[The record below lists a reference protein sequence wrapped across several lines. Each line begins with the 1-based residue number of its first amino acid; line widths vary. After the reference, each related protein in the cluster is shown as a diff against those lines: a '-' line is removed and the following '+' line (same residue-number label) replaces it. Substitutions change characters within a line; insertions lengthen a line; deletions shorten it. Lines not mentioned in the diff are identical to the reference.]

1 MKTRHI
7 DAKIFNYRKKRKI
20 GLNMRET
27 PYFKEKLKTIE
38 VRDKSISQLLDEMAK
53 TGFQGRKL
61 GEVVDVWE
69 DMIKEDDL
77 VIIMGYSGSMSTT
90 GMWKIVCWLIE
101 NRYIDIL
108 VSTGA
113 NISEDILDAMGA
125 GYWKGH
131 YLVDDADLL
140 KHKIDRFYDVY
151 ADELEYRKMENL
163 IEKFI
168 LELDENEIYST
179 REFLHRFGKWLD
191 ERKLNCILS
200 TAYRHKVPV
209 YCPAL
214 VDSGYGVAALT
225 AGVKGKNIKVD
236 MMEDFRE
243 LTRVVD
249 EVGRSG
255 VVYIG
260 GGVPKDF
267 AQLATVC
274 RDLLRGGEVPYP
286 HDYAIQITTDSP
298 QWGGLSGCTLEE
310 AISWG
315 KTSATGKNVT
325 CYCDATIALPL
336 VAHALNER
344 IKSKRKYPDLSR
356 IFEK

>member
-1 MKTRHI
+1 MV
-7 DAKIFNYRKKRKI
+7 A
-20 GLNMRET
+20 MRQT
-27 PYFKEKLKTIE
+27 PYFKERVKAVE
-38 VRDKSISQLLDEMAK
+38 VGSKSISQLLREMGD

-69 DMIKEDDL
+69 EMINQGDRL
-77 VIIMGYSGSMSTT
+77 LIMLGYAGSMSTT
-90 GMWKIVCWLIE
+90 GMWRIICWLIE
-101 NRYIDIL
+101 NRYIDVL

-131 YLVDDADLL
+131 HLVDDEDLL
-140 KHKIDRFYDVY
+140 RHKIDRFYDVF
-151 ADELEYRKMENL
+151 ADELEYRKMEGL
-163 IEKFI
+163 IEEFI
-168 LELDENEIYST
+168 MGLDESRVYTT
-179 REFLHRFGKWLD
+179 REFLFKFGRFLH
-191 ERKLNCILS
+191 ERGIHCILS
-200 TAYRHKVPV
+200 AAYEHRVPV

-214 VDSGYGVAALT
+214 VDSGYGVAAFT
-225 AGVKGKNIKVD
+225 ASTRGKHIRVD

-249 EVGRSG
+249 RVGRSG

-267 AQLATVC
+267 AQLVTVC
-274 RDLLRGGEVPYP
+274 RDLMHGGEIAYP
-286 HDYAIQITTDSP
+286 HEYAIQITTDSP

-315 KTSATGKNVT
+315 KTSATGRNVT

-336 VAHALNER
+336 VAHALFER
-344 IKSKRKYPDLSR
+344 VGKPRRGPDLSDVCER
-356 IFEK
+356 EP